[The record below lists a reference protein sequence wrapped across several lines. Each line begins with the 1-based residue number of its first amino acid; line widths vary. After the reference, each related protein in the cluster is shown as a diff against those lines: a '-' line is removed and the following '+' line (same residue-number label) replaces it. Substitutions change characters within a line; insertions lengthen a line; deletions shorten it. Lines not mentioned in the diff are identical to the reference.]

1 MVDDVITTGSSLFRS
16 IEVVEAEGVEVVKV
30 IVLVDRHGGGS
41 ASLRAKGYDFVSL
54 FSGED
59 FVK

>member
-16 IEVVEAEGVEVVKV
+16 IEVVEAEGVEVVRV
-30 IVLVDRHGGGS
+30 IAILDRHGGGS
-41 ASLRAKGYDFVSL
+41 DNLKGKGYDFVSL
-54 FSGED
+54 FSEED